1 MSLFKAR
8 EYWSCQ
14 VGSGEQFDY
23 GCLKI
28 GSFNDDSNS
37 NFRKKYMIYFWNFQ
51 LKFR

>member
-23 GCLKI
+23 GCLKV
-28 GSFNDDSNS
+28 GSFNEDSNGT
-37 NFRKKYMIYFWNFQ
+37 NCFAFFILFY
-51 LKFR
+51 